1 MGYRERHGHAVNL
14 VQDSGEPMDTMQLL
28 ALSSAAGVGGLGGA
42 CVAWQLAHRRIDKHI
57 SGIVTALEVGSQP
70 PAPSSPALAR
80 LQQAHLQRWQG
91 LQAMH
96 GELVEQN
103 RQLSADLLAAMRH
116 ADGAVRAKERFLASS
131 NHDLR
136 QPLQALELELGL
148 ASLRRSM
155 SPQQVDA
162 LDKMHASV
170 RAMTEILDGVLLLSQ
185 LDTHGLE
192 ASPSNCTLQVLF
204 AELHAAHADKAATAG
219 ISLLCHAGKHAVHA
233 DAGLLGGLLGR
244 LIDNAIN
251 ASARNGGRV
260 LVLARQRGNSIRIEV
275 RDNGVGVAPIHQP
288 RLFDEFYQVGN
299 PERDQRKGLG
309 LGLAITS
316 RLATILGTRVELR
329 SRLNEGSCFW
339 LDLPRAQAAHAR
351 PCVLLL
357 GNAGSNMVETE
368 GLLHGWG
375 YRTEQAHEEHQ
386 HPAGAIPS
394 RRDLPAHAIMLWT
407 ERANDPVWRL
417 LEGLGREHPQA
428 IRVVM
433 TGGASQDL
441 LESAR
446 AHGAHLLLAPSS
458 PAKLRALLGQHVHH
472 PVTSAA

>member
-1 MGYRERHGHAVNL
+1 
-14 VQDSGEPMDTMQLL
+14 MQLL

-42 CVAWQLAHRRIDKHI
+42 CVAWQLARRRIDKHI
-57 SGIVTALEVGSQP
+57 SGIVNALEVGSQP
-70 PAPSSPALAR
+70 PAPSPPALAR
-80 LQQAHLQRWQG
+80 LQQAHLQRWHG

-136 QPLQALELELGL
+136 QPLQALELGL
-148 ASLRRSM
+148 ATLRRST

-219 ISLLCHAGKHAVHA
+219 VSLLCHAGEHAIHA

-251 ASARNGGRV
+251 ASARDGGRV
-260 LVLARQRGNSIRIEV
+260 LVLARQRGNGIRIEV
-275 RDNGVGVAPIHQP
+275 RDNGVGVAPIHQA

-299 PERDQRKGLG
+299 PERDHRKGLG

-316 RLATILGTRVELR
+316 RLATMLGTRVELR

-375 YRTEQAHEEHQ
+375 YRTERACGKAQ
-386 HPAGAIPS
+386 HVAGVIPS
-394 RRDLPAHAIMLWT
+394 QRDLPAHAIMLWT
-407 ERANDPVWRL
+407 ERANDLTWGL
-417 LEGLGREHPQA
+417 LCELGREHPNA

-433 TGGASQDL
+433 TRGANPDL

-458 PAKLRALLGQHVHH
+458 PAKLRALLGQHARH